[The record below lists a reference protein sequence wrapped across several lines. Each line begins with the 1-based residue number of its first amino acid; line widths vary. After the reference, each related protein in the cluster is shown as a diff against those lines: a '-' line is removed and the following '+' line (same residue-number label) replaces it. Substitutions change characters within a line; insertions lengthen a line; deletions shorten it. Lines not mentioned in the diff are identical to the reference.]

1 MLKTCWLLS
10 LFLLASG
17 QETCD
22 FACPDHIDLVCGSDG
37 VTYPNL
43 CVLEL
48 ADCLSDEDITLA
60 HPGPCETKQESCDML
75 CYTNYD
81 PVCGSDGV
89 TYSNL
94 CNLEVADCLS
104 DGDITL
110 AYEGECKGR
119 VTEPCGYGCPEDYD
133 PVCGSDG
140 VTYSNLCELE
150 RENCKTD
157 EEITV
162 AYGGA
167 CREPLKGDC
176 DFPCPDNYDPVCG
189 SDGVT
194 YSNLCELERAN
205 CQSDEEITVAYEG
218 ECKGRVTESCDYGC
232 PDNYDPVCGSNG
244 VTYSN
249 LCELERANCQSDE
262 EITVAYE
269 GECKGRVTESC
280 DYGCPDNYDP
290 VCGSNGVTYS
300 NLCELERAN
309 CQSDEEITV
318 AYEGECKGRVTE
330 SCDYGCPDNYDPVCG
345 SNGVTYSNLCELE
358 RANCKSDEEITVAY
372 EGECKGRVTE
382 PCGYG
387 CPDNYDPVCGSN
399 GVTYSNLCELERANC
414 KSDEEITVAYEGE
427 CKGRVTESCDYGCPE
442 NYDPV
447 CGSDGVTYS
456 NLCELERANCQSDEE
471 ITVAYSGECK
481 SCDFGCSGLWDPVC
495 GSDGVTYSN
504 PCQLEIA
511 SCLNGG
517 DISLA
522 YPGECKAR
530 DGPCDIVCTANY
542 DPVCGSDGN
551 TYGNAC
557 ELEVANCMSDDDITL
572 AYPGECKA
580 RDGPCDIACTANYDP
595 VCGSDGN
602 TYGNACEL
610 EVADCMSDEDIT
622 LAYPGECKA
631 RDGPCD
637 IVCTAN
643 YDPVC
648 GSDGN
653 TYGNACE
660 LEVAD
665 CMSDEDIT
673 LAHSGPC

>member
-104 DGDITL
+104 DEDITL

-119 VTEPCGYGCPEDYD
+119 VKENCDNGCPDNYD
-133 PVCGSDG
+133 PVCGSNG
-140 VTYSNLCELE
+140 VTYPNLCHLE
-150 RENCKTD
+150 RENCLSD

-162 AYGGA
+162 AYEGE
-167 CREPLKGDC
+167 CEDC
-176 DFPCPDNYDPVCG
+176 AFGCPDNYDPVCG

-205 CQSDEEITVAYEG
+205 CLSDEEITVAYEG
-218 ECKGRVTESCDYGC
+218 ECKNCD
-232 PDNYDPVCGSNG
+232 S
-244 VTYSN
+244 
-249 LCELERANCQSDE
+249 
-262 EITVAYE
+262 
-269 GECKGRVTESC
+269 
-280 DYGCPDNYDP
+280 
-290 VCGSNGVTYS
+290 
-300 NLCELERAN
+300 
-309 CQSDEEITV
+309 
-318 AYEGECKGRVTE
+318 
-330 SCDYGCPDNYDPVCG
+330 
-345 SNGVTYSNLCELE
+345 
-358 RANCKSDEEITVAY
+358 
-372 EGECKGRVTE
+372 
-382 PCGYG
+382 
-387 CPDNYDPVCGSN
+387 
-399 GVTYSNLCELERANC
+399 
-414 KSDEEITVAYEGE
+414 
-427 CKGRVTESCDYGCPE
+427 GCPE

-447 CGSDGVTYS
+447 CGSDGVTYP
-456 NLCELERANCQSDEE
+456 NVCELERANCLSDEE
-471 ITVAYSGECK
+471 ITVAYPGECN

-504 PCQLEIA
+504 LCQLEIA
-511 SCLNGG
+511 NCLNGG
-517 DISLA
+517 DISLS
-522 YPGECKAR
+522 YPGECQAKG
-530 DGPCDIVCTANY
+530 GPCDI
-542 DPVCGSDGN
+542 
-551 TYGNAC
+551 
-557 ELEVANCMSDDDITL
+557 L
-572 AYPGECKA
+572 
-580 RDGPCDIACTANYDP
+580 CTANYDP

-610 EVADCMSDEDIT
+610 EVADCKSDD
-622 LAYPGECKA
+622 
-631 RDGPCD
+631 
-637 IVCTAN
+637 
-643 YDPVC
+643 
-648 GSDGN
+648 
-653 TYGNACE
+653 
-660 LEVAD
+660 
-665 CMSDEDIT
+665 DIT

>member
-104 DGDITL
+104 DEDITL

-119 VTEPCGYGCPEDYD
+119 VKENCDNGCPDNYD
-133 PVCGSDG
+133 PVCGSNG
-140 VTYSNLCELE
+140 VTYPNSCHLE
-150 RENCKTD
+150 RENCLSD

-162 AYGGA
+162 AYEGE
-167 CREPLKGDC
+167 CEDC
-176 DFPCPDNYDPVCG
+176 AFGCPDNYDPVCG

-205 CQSDEEITVAYEG
+205 CLSDEEITVAYEG
-218 ECKGRVTESCDYGC
+218 ECKNCDSGC
-232 PDNYDPVCGSNG
+232 PD
-244 VTYSN
+244 
-249 LCELERANCQSDE
+249 
-262 EITVAYE
+262 
-269 GECKGRVTESC
+269 
-280 DYGCPDNYDP
+280 
-290 VCGSNGVTYS
+290 
-300 NLCELERAN
+300 
-309 CQSDEEITV
+309 
-318 AYEGECKGRVTE
+318 
-330 SCDYGCPDNYDPVCG
+330 
-345 SNGVTYSNLCELE
+345 
-358 RANCKSDEEITVAY
+358 
-372 EGECKGRVTE
+372 
-382 PCGYG
+382 
-387 CPDNYDPVCGSN
+387 
-399 GVTYSNLCELERANC
+399 
-414 KSDEEITVAYEGE
+414 
-427 CKGRVTESCDYGCPE
+427 

-456 NLCELERANCQSDEE
+456 NLCELERANCLSDEE
-471 ITVAYSGECK
+471 ITVAYEGECK
-481 SCDFGCSGLWDPVC
+481 ELKRGDCDFPCPDNYDPVCGSDGVTYSNVCELERANCLSDEEITVAYPGECNSCDFGCSGLWDPVC

-504 PCQLEIA
+504 LCQLEIA
-511 SCLNGG
+511 NCLNGG

-522 YPGECKAR
+522 YPGECQAK
-530 DGPCDIVCTANY
+530 DGPCDI
-542 DPVCGSDGN
+542 
-551 TYGNAC
+551 
-557 ELEVANCMSDDDITL
+557 L
-572 AYPGECKA
+572 
-580 RDGPCDIACTANYDP
+580 CTANYDP

-610 EVADCMSDEDIT
+610 EVADCKSDD
-622 LAYPGECKA
+622 
-631 RDGPCD
+631 
-637 IVCTAN
+637 
-643 YDPVC
+643 
-648 GSDGN
+648 
-653 TYGNACE
+653 
-660 LEVAD
+660 
-665 CMSDEDIT
+665 DIT